1 MKIVKL
7 LAIQILDLDINKSN
21 SEMISENL
29 NKNESF
35 KDFTIY
41 QNSVSVGNAA
51 QIKGNSKEEF
61 KSQHYKK
68 ALDKFQEFK
77 KEQQMMRK

>member
-1 MKIVKL
+1 MRIVKQL
-7 LAIQILDLDINKSN
+7 VILILDLDINKSN

-41 QNSVSVGNAA
+41 QNSVNIGNANQVKSNA
-51 QIKGNSKEEF
+51 RGEF

-77 KEQQMMRK
+77 KEQQMLRK